1 MPDAHEAGDDPRAE
15 DAGGSLAAFHALAA
29 EAALER
35 LGSSPGGL
43 DPGEAA
49 RRLAAHGPNRLPE
62 ARRRSAAAR
71 LLDQFRGLLIQVL
84 MGAAA
89 ISLLLGHGL
98 DATVIMAV
106 VLLNS
111 VVGFVQ
117 EGKAEQALAA
127 IRALIA
133 PRASVLRAG
142 RRETVPAEDLV
153 PGDVLVLEP
162 GDKVPADARLLR
174 TRALRVQE
182 AALTGESVPSE
193 KAADPVAPDAP
204 LGDRGC
210 MAYAGTLV
218 VAGQGTAV
226 VAATGADTELGRIG
240 AQLAEEHRLETP
252 LLRQMARFART
263 LTFVVLGVAAVAF
276 VVGTFVQGRPA
287 ADTFMAMVSLAVAA
301 IPEGLPTILTVT
313 LAIGVQRMARRNA
326 VVRRLPAVEALGAVS
341 VICTDKTG
349 TLTRNEMTA
358 ASLALEGRTL
368 SVGGVGY
375 APRGGFEAD
384 GVALDPS
391 DEPRL
396 DLAARVALLCNDAAL
411 AREGDEWTVR
421 GDPLEGAL
429 ISFAMKAGLDPGYEA
444 EARPRADV
452 VPFDPAHR
460 FMATLHHDHQGH
472 GVVLLKGAPEQ
483 VLAACDRVEGADGDA
498 ALDRAAWLD
507 RVERLAAEG
516 QRVVALARKPADAGR
531 RTLEMDDALSGFA
544 LVGLVGLI
552 DPPREEAVR
561 AVAACR
567 QAGIRVKMIT
577 GDHAATAMAIGRMV
591 GLEAAGEALTGADI
605 DAMDDA
611 ALARRAAEVDV
622 FARTSPA
629 HKVRLVE
636 ALRAAGLSVAMTGDG
651 VNDALALKRAD
662 VGVAMGRGGTEA
674 AKEAS
679 ELVLMD
685 DDFASVAAAV
695 REGRVVYDNLRKAVV
710 FLLPINGGE
719 SLSVLAAI
727 LLGATLPISPLQVL
741 WVNMVSSVALA
752 LTLAFEPAEP
762 DVMRRPPRPR
772 DASILDRFLG
782 WRIVFVSLLF
792 SAGIFG
798 SFELARAAGMP
809 VEAARTVAVN
819 ALVAMEVWY
828 LFSVRYLSQRS
839 FTLTGVKGTRAVLIG
854 VLAVVIL
861 QTVFTYGPLVGGVF
875 DTRPVDPGWIGLAVG
890 LGIAVFAVLEL
901 EKLLTRPAGRRAAG

>member
-1 MPDAHEAGDDPRAE
+1 MPYADQPGTAARPA
-15 DAGGSLAAFHALAA
+15 DAGVPVSDLHARPP
-29 EAALER
+29 EEALER
-35 LGSSPGGL
+35 LGASAGGL
-43 DPGEAA
+43 DAGEAA

-62 ARRRSAAAR
+62 AERTSAVVR
-71 LLDQFRGLLIQVL
+71 FLQQFRGLLIQVL
-84 MGAAA
+84 IVAAA
-89 ISLLLGHGL
+89 VSLLLGHGL
-98 DATVIMAV
+98 DAAVIMVV
-106 VLLNS
+106 VLLNA

-133 PRASVLRAG
+133 PRASVMRAG

-162 GDKVPADARLLR
+162 GDKVPADARLLK
-174 TRALRVQE
+174 TRALRIQE

-193 KAADPVAPDAP
+193 KGVDPVAADAP

-226 VAATGADTELGRIG
+226 VASTGADTELGRIG
-240 AQLAEEHRLETP
+240 AQLAREDRLETP
-252 LLRQMARFART
+252 LLQQMSRFAKA
-263 LTFVVLGVAAVAF
+263 LTFVVLGIAGLAF
-276 VVGTFVQGRPA
+276 VVGTFVQGQPA
-287 ADTFMAMVSLAVAA
+287 DATFMAMVSLAVAA

-368 SVGGVGY
+368 AVGGVGY

-384 GVALDPS
+384 GAALDPA

-396 DLAARVALLCNDAAL
+396 ELAARVALLCNDAAL
-411 AREGDEWTVR
+411 AREGDEWVVR

-429 ISFAMKAGLDPGYEA
+429 ISLAMKAGLDPAYEA
-444 EARPRADV
+444 EARPRTDV

-460 FMATLHHDHQGH
+460 FMATLHHDHG
-472 GVVLLKGAPEQ
+472 GTGMVLLKGAPEQ
-483 VLAACDRVEGADGDA
+483 VLAACDRVAGMDGDA

-507 RVERLAAEG
+507 RLERLAAEG
-516 QRVVALARKPADAGR
+516 QRVVALAWKPAGADL
-531 RTLEMDDALSGFA
+531 RTLEMHDALSGFA

-577 GDHAATAMAIGRMV
+577 GDHAATAKAIGRMI

-605 DAMDDA
+605 DALDDD
-611 ALARRAAEVDV
+611 ALARRATEVDV
-622 FARTSPA
+622 FARTSPT

-727 LLGATLPISPLQVL
+727 LLGLTLPISPLQVL
-741 WVNMVSSVALA
+741 WVNMLSSVALA

-782 WRIVFVSLLF
+782 WRIVLVSVLF

-798 SFELARAAGMP
+798 SFWLAQAAGLS

-854 VLAVVIL
+854 VFAVVLL
-861 QTVFTYGPLVGGVF
+861 QAVFTYGPVVGSVF
-875 DTRPVDPGWIGLAVG
+875 DTRPLDVGWIGLALV
-890 LGIAVFAVLEL
+890 LGVVVFAILEL
-901 EKLLTRPAGRRAAG
+901 EKLVSRPAAPRTPG